1 MAKTLK
7 ALKNE
12 VDELGG
18 YNFMTYELVQK
29 YYTKH
34 FNDNIGLR
42 YPRASIT
49 WNLSRD
55 YDYKHD
61 IELLFKAIERD
72 ESLTEEESGIFDDHL
87 Y

>member
-12 VDELGG
+12 VDERGG
-18 YNFMTYELVQK
+18 YNFLTYELVQD

-49 WNLSRD
+49 WNLSDD
-55 YDYKHD
+55 YDYTDD
-61 IELLFKAIERD
+61 IKLLFKAIERN
-72 ESLTEEESGIFDDHL
+72 EPLTEEESGIFDNEL